1 MREKEKIESLPEE
14 IIEIHKQIDVVINNA
29 GLSIIGKV
37 DEVDEEDWEF
47 GVDILLN
54 AVIQM
59 STAFLPHLQKRPEAA
74 IVNVSSI
81 FGLFSVPKQS
91 IYNVGKFGVK
101 EAQDKFNQL
110 YQDHTNDR
118 GIWIKN
124 PKQTIKDADKKVY

>member
-14 IIEIHKQIDVVINNA
+14 IIEIHKQIDIVINNA

-81 FGLFSVPKQS
+81 FGL
-91 IYNVGKFGVK
+91 
-101 EAQDKFNQL
+101 L
-110 YQDHTNDR
+110 
-118 GIWIKN
+118 
-124 PKQTIKDADKKVY
+124 VYPNSQYIMLVSLA